1 MMRGRLRSLQVRLA
15 LRLAALYVAGT
26 AVAIGVLIYQAYDTA
41 GSLYDRELSQRAE
54 DLSKAVSRDSA
65 GAPRVELS
73 QQLASAYVNSDADI
87 FAVRDSSGRILGASP
102 PEFGQRVAKWPR
114 ATDEP
119 GYFHLSDLGSRLDA
133 VSPEMKPIELDEVV
147 RSVVAAMAPWAIAQG
162 RSVAFVGSP
171 SPVQILAND
180 DALADAVRNL
190 IENGVMHSP
199 PGKEVAVIVHADGR
213 ISVADR
219 GRGVPVEEREKIFD
233 RFWTAPGTNV
243 RGAGLGLAI
252 VREIMKAHRGSV
264 TVEDHPGGGARFV
277 LAFPLP

>member
-41 GSLYDRELSQRAE
+41 SSLYDRELSQRAE

-119 GYFHLSDLGSRLDA
+119 GYFHLA
-133 VSPEMKPIELDEVV
+133 VC
-147 RSVVAAMAPWAIAQG
+147 
-162 RSVAFVGSP
+162 
-171 SPVQILAND
+171 
-180 DALADAVRNL
+180 
-190 IENGVMHSP
+190 
-199 PGKEVAVIVHADGR
+199 
-213 ISVADR
+213 
-219 GRGVPVEEREKIFD
+219 
-233 RFWTAPGTNV
+233 
-243 RGAGLGLAI
+243 
-252 VREIMKAHRGSV
+252 
-264 TVEDHPGGGARFV
+264 
-277 LAFPLP
+277 